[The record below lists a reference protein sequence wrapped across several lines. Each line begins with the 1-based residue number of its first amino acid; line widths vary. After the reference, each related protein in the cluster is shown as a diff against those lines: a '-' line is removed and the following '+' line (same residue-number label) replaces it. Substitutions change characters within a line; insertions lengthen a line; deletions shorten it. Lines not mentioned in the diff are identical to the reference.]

1 MSCFVLANIC
11 AKTSVGVPYMSSL
24 APFSVRRMRDVFV
37 RADWKLL
44 SRHTIKVQKFAQTK
58 ESDSDEG

>member
-1 MSCFVLANIC
+1 MC
-11 AKTSVGVPYMSSL
+11 KTSVGVPYMSSL

-37 RADWKLL
+37 RADWKRL
-44 SRHTIKVQKFAQTK
+44 SRHTIRVQKFAQTK